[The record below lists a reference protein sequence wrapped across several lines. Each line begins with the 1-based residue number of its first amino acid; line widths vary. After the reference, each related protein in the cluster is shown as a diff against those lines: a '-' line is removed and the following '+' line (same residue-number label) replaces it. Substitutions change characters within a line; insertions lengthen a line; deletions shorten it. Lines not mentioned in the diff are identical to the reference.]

1 MKRYAY
7 SLFITVFVFPFFT
20 GCAHL
25 NELPAENTTYI
36 EAVKLPE
43 VRPKPRV
50 IEVPKPL
57 PLPNQL
63 KSLRD
68 EKNVPDPDRGKTPHQ
83 IIDSA
88 NKEAS
93 RNPSIYGYFNSIMQ
107 YDFSPGALYQVYCA
121 PLKLTDIQLQ
131 PGEKISGK
139 PACGDTVRWIMGMGE
154 SKINNTT
161 QKHIY
166 IKPTRPGLHTTLSIN
181 TDRRSYHFEIHSYR
195 KTYMAAVSFRYPH
208 DEVDFALQQ
217 ASTEKAASTL
227 VTAPNV
233 DIDQLNFRYDI
244 KLKKGQKPQWFPEK
258 VFDDDKKTF
267 IQFPKGM
274 LNREAPVL
282 FVLSRNG
289 KTQLVNYRQ
298 RNEYFI
304 VDRLFD
310 RAELRLGKK
319 KHDVVRITRID
330 DKPRSNEPVSHAK
343 NK

>member
-1 MKRYAY
+1 MRRYVY
-7 SLFITVFVFPFFT
+7 KLFITVFVFTFFA
-20 GCAHL
+20 GCAHMG
-25 NELPAENTTYI
+25 ESPTENATYV
-36 EAVKLPE
+36 EAVKLPDE
-43 VRPKPRV
+43 KPTPRV

-63 KSLRD
+63 KTLND
-68 EKNVPDPDRGKTPHQ
+68 EKNEPDPDRGKSPDQ

-93 RNPSIYGYFNSIMQ
+93 RNPSTYGYFNSIMQ

-121 PLKLTDIQLQ
+121 PLKLTDIHLQ
-131 PGEKISGK
+131 PGEKILGK
-139 PACGDTVRWIMGMGE
+139 PACGDTVRWIMGLGE
-154 SKINNTT
+154 SKVKNVA

-181 TDRRSYHFEIHSYR
+181 TDLRSYHFEIHSYR
-195 KTYMAAVSFRYPH
+195 KTYMAAVNFRYPH

-217 ASTEKAASTL
+217 ASVEEAANSL
-227 VTAPNV
+227 ITAPNV
-233 DIDQLNFRYDI
+233 DIDKLNFRYDI
-244 KLKKGQKPQWFPEK
+244 KVHKGRKPKWMPEK

-282 FVLSRNG
+282 FVLSKGG

-319 KHDVVRITRID
+319 KHDVVRITRRND
-330 DKPRSNEPVSHAK
+330 RNAEPVSHAK
-343 NK
+343 N